1 MSYKPAMH
9 KTVASGRQPHTLN
22 NVTLPPLQKAKNWR
36 SVMEGTICMNV

>member
-9 KTVASGRQPHTLN
+9 KTVASGRQLHTLN

-36 SVMEGTICMNV
+36 EVKWKEPYV